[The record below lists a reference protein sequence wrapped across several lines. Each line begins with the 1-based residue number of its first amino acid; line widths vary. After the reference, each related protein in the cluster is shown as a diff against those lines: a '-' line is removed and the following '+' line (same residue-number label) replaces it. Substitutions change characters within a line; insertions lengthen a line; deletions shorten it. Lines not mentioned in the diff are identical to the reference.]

1 MKVILAQKLI
11 RYGAALFFV
20 LSVNFFIPRL
30 MPGNPVLA
38 IMGESSYLS
47 REDLSALERTYG
59 LDQSLLKQFGAYL
72 KRSMAFDFGNSIHR
86 FTPVRALVFS
96 ALSRTLII
104 SLPALAAGSLLGIF
118 LGSLAGWK
126 RGKWWEHCALG
137 GGLFLYSLPPY
148 FLAILI
154 LYVFAVKL
162 PIFPLPGS
170 GAAGFL
176 GAGRLFLPFMT
187 LSLFSFARHF
197 LMMRGSVGAER
208 KKIYPVFARSKGLSS
223 PQILFR
229 HVFRNS
235 LLPVITLLAM
245 DLGFLLG
252 GALFVEIVFSINGI
266 GLLLYNA
273 LLGRDYPLIQGI
285 FFFLM
290 VSVLILNFLADL
302 VYLAVDPRIREKG

>member
-1 MKVILAQKLI
+1 LKFVLIQKLI
-11 RYGAALFFV
+11 RYGLALFFV
-20 LSVNFFIPRL
+20 LSLNFFIPRL

-38 IMGESSYLS
+38 IIGEGSYLS

-59 LDQSLLKQFGAYL
+59 LDQPLMKQFGAYL

-86 FTPVRALVFS
+86 FTPVRRLVFS
-96 ALSRTLII
+96 ALSRTLIV
-104 SLPALAAGSLLGIF
+104 SFPALAAGSLLGIF
-118 LGSLAGWK
+118 LGSLAGW
-126 RGKWWEHCALG
+126 RPGNFWGNCALG

-154 LYVFAVKL
+154 LYIFAVKL

-170 GAAGFL
+170 GRAGSNL
-176 GAGRLFLPFMT
+176 ILPFMT

-197 LMMRGSVGAER
+197 LMMRGSIGAER
-208 KKIYPVFARSKGLSS
+208 KKIYPVFACSKGLSS
-223 PQILFR
+223 RQILFR
-229 HVFRNS
+229 HGFKNA

-285 FFFLM
+285 FFLLM
-290 VSVLILNFLADL
+290 VSVLILNSLADL
-302 VYLAVDPRIREKG
+302 VCLAVDPRTREKG